1 MFRMDKKSFE
11 EKTSEFSKNLVV
23 GFVKKLLVFQNL
35 DSTNQTA
42 KDLARGGAEEGTV
55 IFAYTQSK
63 GRGRFERIWQSP
75 EGGVYVSLILRPS
88 IDPEKV
94 SLLPIGAALVL
105 AKTIE
110 SYGLHP
116 TIKWPNDVR
125 VNGKKIAGIL
135 LESEING
142 NTLNYVIVGI
152 GVNVNI
158 DSRLLSDDIRL
169 HSTSLKSEIGTTVD
183 YFEFLRRFFREFDEF
198 YHRFTKQQYDMIVE
212 EWKSYSDTLG
222 KVLRIQTS
230 IESIQG
236 TAFDVDQSG
245 FLLLRTEKGDIKK
258 ILSGDCLYLDELDH
272 T

>member
-1 MFRMDKKSFE
+1 MDKKSFI
-11 EKTSEFSKNLVV
+11 EKSSEFSKNLAV
-23 GFVKKLLVFQNL
+23 GFVKKLLVFQSL
-35 DSTNQTA
+35 DSTNLTA

-55 IFAYTQSK
+55 ILAQTQRK
-63 GRGRFERIWQSP
+63 GRGRFDRRWQSP
-75 EGGVYVSLILRPS
+75 EGGVYVSLILRPH

-94 SLLPIGAALVL
+94 SLLPIGAALVV

-125 VNGKKIAGIL
+125 VNSKKIAGIL

-142 NTLNYVIVGI
+142 NTLTCVIVGI

-169 HSTSLKSEIGTTVD
+169 RSTSLKTEIGATVE
-183 YFEFLRRFFREFDEF
+183 YFEFLGRFFREFDEF
-198 YHRFTKQQYDMIVE
+198 YHRFMKQQYDKIIE

-222 KVLRIQTS
+222 KVIRIQTPVAL
-230 IESIQG
+230 IQG
-236 TAFDVDQSG
+236 IAFDVDQSG
-245 FLLLRTEKGDIKK
+245 FLLLRTEKGDIQK
-258 ILSGDCLYLDELDH
+258 ILSGDCLYFDELDH

>member
-1 MFRMDKKSFE
+1 MDKKSFI
-11 EKTSEFSKNLVV
+11 EKSSEFSKNLAV

-35 DSTNQTA
+35 DSTNLTA

-55 IFAYTQSK
+55 ILAQTQRK
-63 GRGRFERIWQSP
+63 GRGRFDRSWQSP
-75 EGGVYVSLILRPS
+75 EGGVYLSLILRPH
-88 IDPEKV
+88 IVPEKV
-94 SLLPIGAALVL
+94 SLLPIGAALVV

-142 NTLNYVIVGI
+142 NTLTYVIVGI

-169 HSTSLKSEIGTTVD
+169 RSTSLKTEIGATVE
-183 YFEFLRRFFREFDEF
+183 YFEFLGRFFREFDEF
-198 YHRFTKQQYDMIVE
+198 YHRFMKQQYDKIIE

-222 KVLRIQTS
+222 KVIRIQTS
-230 IESIQG
+230 VSSIQG
-236 TAFDVDQSG
+236 TAIAVDQSG
-245 FLLLRTEKGDIKK
+245 FLLLRTEKGDIQK
-258 ILSGDCLYLDELDH
+258 ILSGDCLYFDELDH